1 MGGTPV
7 PEDRKR
13 KPGEAAPSP
22 GLDFDRYVPWHK
34 RSWFNRMRIAQ
45 FDREKAEALRA
56 LTFDA
61 LSALKWGK
69 IAESNA
75 LADYQ
80 EYIRQH
86 QPTNP

>member
-1 MGGTPV
+1 
-7 PEDRKR
+7 
-13 KPGEAAPSP
+13 
-22 GLDFDRYVPWHK
+22 
-34 RSWFNRMRIAQ
+34 MRIAQ